1 LRDSTLEPG
10 TGSGELTDAV
20 QALAHSVQ
28 VFAKALMIDQPAD
41 VALLVLRDSALEP
54 RTGGGKLAGEA

>member
-1 LRDSTLEPG
+1 LRDSTLESG

-20 QALAHSVQ
+20 QALAHPVQ